1 MKSNVI
7 RMVHKSNNVKTA
19 VSHDS
24 NTNLFT
30 GKIHAAAAAAAKSLQ
45 SCPTL
50 CDPTGNVYW
59 KYSTLGTGW

>member
-30 GKIHAAAAAAAKSLQ
+30 GKIYAAAAAAMSAGVIPL
-45 SCPTL
+45 PAT
-50 CDPTGNVYW
+50 YR
-59 KYSTLGTGW
+59 